1 MFGGKTKVEAGLR
14 WYEFGRL
21 TPGKLRTPLSIT
33 FAFVATHNHFVL
45 DRGGK
50 VFNRSA
56 PVIKLP
62 ADATED
68 DHLALLGLL
77 NSSVGCF
84 WLKQVCQN
92 RGSTVDDRGARQTTI
107 PFEDFYEI
115 GGGLLKGFA
124 ITQDK
129 PLPLA
134 RKLDALAR
142 QRDAS
147 LPAALGKELP
157 SILEGWAERQDRA
170 DLLLRQMI
178 SAQEELDWWC
188 YSAYGLV
195 DNGMLGGGI
204 EKPPI
209 RFGERAFEVL
219 MARKIRDDAFA
230 TTWFQRHG
238 AEPSPD
244 LPSDWPATYADLVE
258 RRIEAIRTNHEIRLI
273 EKPEFKRR
281 WNVRSWEDQEMQ
293 VLREWLLDRL
303 ESHRIWS
310 PGATLLSVGRIADR
324 LREEP
329 GAVEVAALYGG
340 PDVNF
345 VRLVGELLAGE
356 AVPYLAARRY
366 RDAGLRKRRAWEDVW
381 DLQRREDRGEDVGD
395 IPVPPKYASADFASS
410 TTWRLR
416 GKLDVPKERFI
427 VYPGSERSGD
437 PSPVYGWAG
446 WTHLEQAKALAAFYL
461 RMKEDEGWRSEQL
474 APLLA
479 GILELEPWIHQWH
492 DSDGGRSGLGAYF
505 AAFVDDEARELGTTV
520 ESVRAWSPEPRGRG
534 RKKRA

>member
-1 MFGGKTKVEAGLR
+1 LRDGPPSAERLAFARAQYEGLR
-14 WYEFGRL
+14 SE
-21 TPGKLRTPLSIT
+21 
-33 FAFVATHNHFVL
+33 
-45 DRGGK
+45 
-50 VFNRSA
+50 
-56 PVIKLP
+56 
-62 ADATED
+62 
-68 DHLALLGLL
+68 
-77 NSSVGCF
+77 
-84 WLKQVCQN
+84 
-92 RGSTVDDRGARQTTI
+92 
-107 PFEDFYEI
+107 
-115 GGGLLKGFA
+115 A
-124 ITQDK
+124 IF
-129 PLPLA
+129 
-134 RKLDALAR
+134 R
-142 QRDAS
+142 
-147 LPAALGKELP
+147 
-157 SILEGWAERQDRA
+157 
-170 DLLLRQMI
+170 
-178 SAQEELDWWC
+178 QEELDWWT
-188 YSAYGLV
+188 YRAYGLLKDDLTWDGDAV
-195 DNGMLGGGI
+195 PLELGQ
-204 EKPPI
+204 
-209 RFGERAFEVL
+209 RAFEIAL
-219 MARKIRDDAFA
+219 ARRIEAGEER
-230 TTWFQRHG
+230 TEWFTRHG
-238 AEPSPD
+238 SQPITEIPPSWPD
-244 LPSDWPATYADLVE
+244 GYRRLVE
-258 RRIEAIRTNHEIRLI
+258 RRLAVIERDHDVRLI
-273 EKPEFKRR
+273 ERPEYKRR
-281 WNVRSWEDQEMQ
+281 WLAEPWEKQQERA
-293 VLREWLLDRL
+293 LREWLLDRL

-329 GAVEVAALYGG
+329 GAVEVAALYAG

-479 GILELEPWIHQWH
+479 GILELEPWIRQWH